1 MLTRFCTVGHW
12 NWWELDNKI
21 RTSNCENARSKLLI
35 RYSIIVI
42 VSSYQAV
49 LVLAGPCSSMYESH
63 LSWYW
68 RRENVFVHRF
78 NDFGLEI
85 LANTGF
91 EVGQHPG
98 SSKLFAS
105 KGQFQS
111 CFCDF
116 VSWNTSLTLSADTH
130 ELKMKWEEQQGLRKS
145 WEALYK
151 EIWNKHSNT
160 SSQFNH
166 PQSFQYLKSWQSS
179 AIIPTPEVKTIIRD
193 MVETDVNQ
201 LLADCAG
208 MVEQVWNIVG
218 NVKRNKVKGKSLH
231 SIRIH

>member
-116 VSWNTSLTLSADTH
+116 VSWNTSLTLSADTQ
-130 ELKMKWEEQQGLRKS
+130 ELEMKWGLPKLCTRRYGTNIPKPQV
-145 WEALYK
+145 
-151 EIWNKHSNT
+151 NC
-160 SSQFNH
+160 FNH
-166 PQSFQYLKSWQSS
+166 PPYGKWRESTSSGSFRNGRAS
-179 AIIPTPEVKTIIRD
+179 VKC
-193 MVETDVNQ
+193 ETLQ
-201 LLADCAG
+201 CKP
-208 MVEQVWNIVG
+208 
-218 NVKRNKVKGKSLH
+218 VK
-231 SIRIH
+231 